1 MHFHSSLSE
10 TIPVDAMAMHRGHLV
25 LKASTAAGG
34 EIQND
39 FLGAT
44 EVEAINDM

>member
-1 MHFHSSLSE
+1 
-10 TIPVDAMAMHRGHLV
+10 MHRGNLV
-25 LKASTAAGG
+25 LKASTATGG

-44 EVEAINDM
+44 EVKAINDM